1 MPKRGMRNM
10 RIGWTRAGLTV
21 ICATL
26 SLASAAFA
34 SYRGSPAS
42 PYRPDVSKIVVG
54 AISGSVV
61 ASPANAE
68 VAPPPPRAQDGMKS
82 QPPPRRLEPS
92 DEIAISLHVSA
103 ANSGR
108 IEDVID
114 ELGFVNLPLLNR
126 IKLGGLTTTEAED
139 FIEKRYVDEKFYRF
153 INVAVVATARSYYI
167 EGHVLR
173 PGKYELSPGL
183 TVSQAI
189 AATGGM
195 TPFGNEKKIRLIR
208 RGRDGRI
215 SEIKV
220 HLPRIRETRD
230 PDLQLESGDVLKV
243 PRKLW

>member
-1 MPKRGMRNM
+1 MKTGRTWG
-10 RIGWTRAGLTV
+10 GL
-21 ICATL
+21 IFLCATL
-26 SLASAAFA
+26 SLASSAFA
-34 SYRGSPAS
+34 SYRASPATV
-42 PYRPDVSKIVVG
+42 YRPDVSKLVIG
-54 AISGSVV
+54 ALSGSTGV
-61 ASPANAE
+61 SPANAYL
-68 VAPPPPRAQDGMKS
+68 APSPRAQDGMKT

-92 DEIAISLHVSA
+92 DQILISLHVSPSD
-103 ANSGR
+103 SGR

-139 FIEKRYVDEKFYRF
+139 FIKKRYVEEKFYRF

-195 TPFGNEKKIRLIR
+195 TSFGNEKKIRLIR

-215 SEIKV
+215 REIKV

>member
-1 MPKRGMRNM
+1 MKTGRTCG
-10 RIGWTRAGLTV
+10 GLTFLF
-21 ICATL
+21 ATL
-26 SLASAAFA
+26 SLASSVFA
-34 SYRGSPAS
+34 SYRASPATA
-42 PYRPDVSKIVVG
+42 YRPDVSKLVIG
-54 AISGSVV
+54 ALSGSAVV
-61 ASPANAE
+61 SPANTY
-68 VAPPPPRAQDGMKS
+68 VAPPPPPSPVQDGMKT

-92 DEIAISLHVSA
+92 DQISISLHVSA
-103 ANSGR
+103 SDSGR

-114 ELGFVNLPLLNR
+114 ELGFVNLPLLNK

-139 FIEKRYVDEKFYRF
+139 FIEKRYVEEKFYRF

-195 TPFGNEKKIRLIR
+195 TSFGNEKKIRLIR

-215 SEIKV
+215 GEIKI
-220 HLPRIRETRD
+220 HLPRIRETRN